1 MISSTP
7 IAHWSW
13 GERGRDVD
21 LISEAVRRFSVA
33 LEVLNRHR
41 LGTPHDGQASVKV
54 PELGSRSVLAQ
65 RNYLVTSTLADRIRE
80 SVEAGNIGAVEVYA
94 SCDGLLETNNGPVA
108 TEGLFSLSVDVS
120 ESYFTVALSTFSDAW
135 MLYNLKGERN
145 DSLYRLNQ
153 PRLEKLLEDLSE
165 RLGTEVDPEDPTKL
179 GIATEEG
186 VENHFDD
193 DGSASNVWGRFEI
206 PQRNSVFSHTP
217 PFRSTYRREA
227 TGQVAFLPVYGVG
240 EILGYLWASDTE
252 GAASFEPRDKADL
265 AGYLGGLVWLE
276 RLQGAFDRGLTPS
289 AALEILRNSPA
300 DKNSGR
306 IPDESSTMEADF
318 WDLRRIAGD

>member
-33 LEVLNRHR
+33 LDALNRHR

-54 PELGSRSVLAQ
+54 PELVSRRLLVQ
-65 RNYLVTSTLADRIRE
+65 RNYLVNSSLADRIRE
-80 SVEAGNIGAVEVYA
+80 SVKAGNIGSVEVYA
-94 SCDGLLETNNGPVA
+94 TCDGLLETNDGPVS
-108 TEGLFSLSVDVS
+108 TEGLFGLSVDVS

-145 DSLYRLNQ
+145 DSLCRLNR

-165 RLGTEVDPEDPTKL
+165 KMGIEVDPEDPTKL

-186 VENHFDD
+186 VENHFDN
-193 DGSASNVWGRFEI
+193 DGSAADVWRRFEI
-206 PQRNSVFSHTP
+206 PQRNSIFSHTP
-217 PFRSTYRREA
+217 PFQSTYRREA
-227 TGQVAFLPVYGVG
+227 TGQVAFLPVCGER
-240 EILGYLWASDTE
+240 EILGYLWASDVE
-252 GAASFEPRDKADL
+252 GAASFEPRDEADL
-265 AGYLGGLVWLE
+265 AGYRAGLVWLE
-276 RLQGAFDRGLTPS
+276 RLQGAFDRELRPS
-289 AALEILRNSPA
+289 AALEILRNSPT

-306 IPDESSTMEADF
+306 IPDESSAMEVDF